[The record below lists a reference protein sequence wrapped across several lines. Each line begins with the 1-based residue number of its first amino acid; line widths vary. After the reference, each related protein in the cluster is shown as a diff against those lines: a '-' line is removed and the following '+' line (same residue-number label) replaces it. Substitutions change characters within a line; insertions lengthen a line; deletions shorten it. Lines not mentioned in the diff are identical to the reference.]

1 MSKSMAL
8 QDGFQVHEDLLL
20 SQKGLAE
27 KEAKQQAVEQAL
39 ALADEELSVS
49 MAEVS
54 KVFGSEQQLHVWTKA
69 TKGTPSKA
77 LASQLCTPVSTKP
90 GIPLYEDD
98 SDEDLGISLFCTSP
112 PSLVQVKKP
121 LDSPS
126 IHSGKT
132 GNYSAYTV
140 YSGINQEH
148 GVFYTWLPTRML
160 QSASDI
166 VSNYESAVYKGF
178 SNIDLAQQFYEECKA
193 TVSQSIKPG
202 VYRHKH
208 VMSVGLG

>member
-1 MSKSMAL
+1 MTHAL

-39 ALADEELSVS
+39 ALADEE
-49 MAEVS
+49 
-54 KVFGSEQQLHVWTKA
+54 QLHVWTKA

-193 TVSQSIKPG
+193 TGVLQELEGVLHCTEWFIVSQSIKPG